1 MSMGYDHRLERIDV
15 LYGLPMNMDLP
26 QRSSLAHHWQ
36 LNKQCVFLN
45 HGSFGSTPT
54 VVTHEQRKWQDLL
67 EDEPVRFYEDLAM
80 EFMENARRSLAS
92 MLQCDADD
100 LALIE
105 NATSGVNTVLR
116 SLMFNKGDEILV
128 PDHAYQACRN
138 TIDFVA
144 ERWGATVVT
153 VNIPFPIEGP
163 DVAFDA
169 VMAGVTPRTVLAMID
184 TVTSPTGLLMPFE
197 RLVQALEEKGVAVM
211 LDAAHGIGMVPLS
224 LDDLGASYTTSNCHK
239 WLCAPKGSAF
249 LHVRRDRQ
257 HLIHPLTISHGM
269 TFPLGDTTR
278 FRHEFDWTG
287 TRDISAACSIPATID
302 HMQTMVDGGWPT
314 IMQFN
319 HDLAI
324 EGRNILCERLGIEAP
339 CPDEMIA
346 CIATLVLPSGG
357 SAGIPLHEPDP
368 LHKILQDKYGIQVP
382 VWSWESP
389 KGRYI
394 RISAQLYNHIDEY
407 HYLADALAIELN
419 L

>member
-1 MSMGYDHRLERIDV
+1 
-15 LYGLPMNMDLP
+15 
-26 QRSSLAHHWQ
+26 
-36 LNKQCVFLN
+36 VFN
-45 HGSFGSTPT
+45 
-54 VVTHEQRKWQDLL
+54 E
-67 EDEPVRFYEDLAM
+67 
-80 EFMENARRSLAS
+80 
-92 MLQCDADD
+92 
-100 LALIE
+100 
-105 NATSGVNTVLR
+105 
-116 SLMFNKGDEILV
+116 GDEILV

-163 DVAFDA
+163 DVALDA
-169 VMAGVTPRTVLAMID
+169 IMAGVTPRTVLAMID

-197 RLVQALEEKGVAVM
+197 RLVKELESKGVAVM

-224 LDDLGASYTTSNCHK
+224 LDELGASYTTSNCHK

-249 LHVRRDRQ
+249 LHVRKDRQ

-287 TRDISAACSIPATID
+287 TRDISAACSIPETID
-302 HMQTMVDGGWPT
+302 YMQNMVDGGWPT
-314 IMQFN
+314 IMQLN

-324 EGRNILCERLGIEAP
+324 EGRHILCERLGIEAP

-346 CIATLVLPSGG
+346 CIATLVLPNGG

-368 LHKILQDKYGIQVP
+368 LHKVLQDKYGIQVP

-394 RISAQLYNHIDEY
+394 RISAQLYNHVDEY
-407 HYLADALAIELN
+407 HYLANSLASELGLN
-419 L
+419 